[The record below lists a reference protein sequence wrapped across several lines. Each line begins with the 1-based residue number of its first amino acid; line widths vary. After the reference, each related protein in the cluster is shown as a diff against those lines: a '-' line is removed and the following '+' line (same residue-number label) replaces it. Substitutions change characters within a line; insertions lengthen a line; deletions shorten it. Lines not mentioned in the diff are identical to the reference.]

1 MERILER
8 FIGEEAK
15 KHIERYH
22 KYHNSLHIECKRIEK
37 RLILHK
43 DKEIKIPNYWNIDKK
58 HNPFYVLKNRKAI
71 AKSIT
76 KKIKEQG
83 YTPNIPYIFK
93 KQKKDGGTRPISI
106 FQIHDAA
113 ISNYY
118 YKRLLSKNKHR
129 FSSFSYAYRD
139 DRNVHFAIQDIALE
153 LKKKPRMFIAEFDFS
168 KFFDTID
175 HTFLL
180 KQLLENG
187 FLISKDEEYIINSF
201 LNIQEKKMGIPQ
213 GTSLSLFLANV
224 TCWQLDRKL
233 ENLGL
238 RFARYADDTLIWSN
252 DYNKILKAFD
262 VIEEFSKEAKV
273 KINYSK
279 SEGISLLAAKGI
291 PIELIKNKEYVNFL
305 GYKITSNS
313 IGIKDESILKIKERI
328 TSILY
333 QNLLF
338 PLKKHNNM
346 KTEIKENYDRDYFI
360 ALSQIRR
367 YLYGDLT
374 DKQIDRYKMGQ
385 IKKLVFKGIM
395 SFYLLVD
402 DRNQLKELDSWLRR
416 TIISTLN
423 LRKRYLKTYE
433 IQVSDFPY
441 NLTYKNIVN
450 MSLIKD
456 PKNGTYR
463 IPSFLKIRDAIE
475 IGLKNEGI
483 IKIMNPKADLYI
495 YNQE

>member
-1 MERILER
+1 MEKILEK

-15 KHIERYH
+15 KHIDKYH
-22 KYHNSLHIECKRIEK
+22 KYHNSLHLEYKRIEK
-37 RLILHK
+37 RQIK
-43 DKEIKIPNYWNIDKK
+43 YSEKEIKIPSYWSIDKK
-58 HNPFYVLKNRKAI
+58 YNPFYVLKNRRAIAKAI
-71 AKSIT
+71 AK
-76 KKIKEQG
+76 KMKEKN
-83 YTPNIPYIFK
+83 YSPNSPHIFE
-93 KQKKDGGTRPISI
+93 KQKKDGGIRKISI
-106 FQIHDAA
+106 FQIHDSAV
-113 ISNYY
+113 SNYY

-139 DRNVHFAIQDIALE
+139 DRNVHFAIQDISLE
-153 LKKKPRMFIAEFDFS
+153 LRKKSRMFVAEFDFS

-187 FLISKDEEYIINSF
+187 FLVSEDEEFIIKSF
-201 LNIQEKKMGIPQ
+201 LSIQKEKKGIPQ

-233 ENLGL
+233 EDLGL

-252 DYNKILKAFD
+252 DYNKILKAFEI
-262 VIEEFSKEAKV
+262 IEEFSKEAGV

-279 SEGISLLAAKGI
+279 SEGISLLAAKGV
-291 PIELIKNKEYVNFL
+291 PIELIKSKEYVKFL
-305 GYKITSNS
+305 GYKITSDS

-333 QNLLF
+333 QNLIF
-338 PLKKHNNM
+338 PLKNGNNM
-346 KTEIKENYDRDYFI
+346 KTIIAPSYDRDYLV
-360 ALSQIRR
+360 ALSQVRR

-374 DKQIDRYKMGQ
+374 DKQIDGYRKGV

-402 DRNQLKELDSWLRR
+402 DRNQLQELDSWLRR
-416 TIISTLN
+416 TVVSTLK
-423 LRKRYLKTYE
+423 LRKKLLQNHK
-433 IQVSDFPY
+433 IFVSAFPY
-441 NLTYKNIVN
+441 NLTYQNIQNASWVE
-450 MSLIKD
+450 D
-456 PKNGTYR
+456 PKKGIYR

-495 YNQE
+495 YNQD

>member
-1 MERILER
+1 MEKILEK
-8 FIGEEAK
+8 FIEEEAK
-15 KHIERYH
+15 KHIDKYH
-22 KYHNSLHIECKRIEK
+22 KYHNSLHLEYERVKKRQIECKE
-37 RLILHK
+37 
-43 DKEIKIPNYWNIDKK
+43 KEIKIPDYWHRDKK

-71 AKSIT
+71 SKSIA
-76 KKIKEQG
+76 KKITEKT
-83 YTPNIPYIFK
+83 YTPNSPHNFE
-93 KQKKDGGTRPISI
+93 KQKKDGGVRKISI
-106 FQIHDAA
+106 FQIQDAA
-113 ISNYY
+113 VSHYY
-118 YKRLLSKNKHR
+118 YKKLLSKNKHR

-139 DRNVHFAIQDIALE
+139 DRNVHFAIQDISIE
-153 LKKKPRMFIAEFDFS
+153 LRKKSRMFVAEFDFS

-187 FLISKDEEYIINSF
+187 FLISPDEEFVIKSF
-201 LNIQEKKMGIPQ
+201 LNNQSEKKGIPQ

-233 ENLGL
+233 EDLGL

-252 DYNKILKAFD
+252 DYNKILKAFEI
-262 VIEEFSKEAKV
+262 IEDFSKEAGV

-279 SEGISLLAAKGI
+279 SEGISLLAAKGV
-291 PIELIKNKEYVNFL
+291 PIELIKSKECIKFL
-305 GYKITSNS
+305 GYKITSDS
-313 IGIKDESILKIKERI
+313 IGIKDESILKIKQRI

-333 QNLLF
+333 QNLIF
-338 PLKKHNNM
+338 PLKQTNNM
-346 KTEIKENYDRDYFI
+346 KTQIVSNYDRDYLV

-374 DKQIDRYKMGQ
+374 DKQIDSYRRGL
-385 IKKLVFKGIM
+385 IKRLVFKGIM

-416 TIISTLN
+416 TLVSTLK
-423 LRKRYLKTYE
+423 LRRKYLQKYG
-433 IQVSDFPY
+433 IMVSNFPY
-441 NLTYKNIVN
+441 NLTYQNIQN
-450 MSLIKD
+450 ESWLKD
-456 PKNGTYR
+456 FKTGMYR

-475 IGLKNEGI
+475 IGIKNEGI